1 MRQSPQQGDNRTGIV
16 ASGGFGEEMLA
27 AIEEFRPSSQG
38 SAQAIAD
45 VRVAY
50 VEEAEGLGETP
61 APTSLKD
68 KAKAA
73 VNAVT
78 GGQPTLLMDKLGE
91 RLAFEHAGARLY
103 EALLSKHKAYGS
115 FTGGP
120 GMEDLVHILTE
131 EYEHADLLEQAIK
144 ELGGDPTALTP
155 SANLAANISAGLPQV
170 LSDPRTNLLQ
180 CLEAIMVAELADNE
194 CWATLAELA
203 EQGGHDELVLECQQ
217 AIGHE
222 RDHLRK
228 VRRWIAGGQGRE
240 VEGSDVADTAED
252 SEEGEDDETES
263 FTFTEASGVDREGYA
278 VSEEEAAEGREP
290 RQAQPGSS
298 DKRRAP
304 RRSRRRS

>member
-1 MRQSPQQGDNRTGIV
+1 MRQSPRQGDNRTGIV

-27 AIEEFRPSSQG
+27 ATEEFGLSSQG

-45 VRVAY
+45 VRIAY
-50 VEEAEGLGETP
+50 AKESEGLGETP

-73 VNAVT
+73 VNAVA

-91 RLAFEHAGARLY
+91 RLGFEHAGARLY
-103 EALLSKHKAYGS
+103 EALVSKHKAYGS
-115 FTGGP
+115 FAGGP
-120 GMEDLVHILTE
+120 SMEDLLHILTE
-131 EYEHADLLEQAIK
+131 EYEHADVLKQAIK
-144 ELGGDPTALTP
+144 ELGGDPTTLTP

-194 CWATLAELA
+194 CWTMLAELA

-228 VRRWIAGGQGRE
+228 VRRWIAAGQGRE
-240 VEGSDVADTAED
+240 VDASDETDG
-252 SEEGEDDETES
+252 SEEEDDQTES
-263 FTFTEASGVDREGYA
+263 FTFTDTSAVDREGYA
-278 VSEEEAAEGREP
+278 VSEEEAAEGSEP
-290 RQAQPGSS
+290 RQAKPASS
-298 DKRRAP
+298 SKRRAP
-304 RRSRRRS
+304 LRGQRRS